1 MRTGRSGGG
10 EEQAARAGA
19 GAGRQDGE
27 EEAEEETGPVPFL
40 SRRSIKGCSGPSER
54 AASLLIILPL
64 RRVRRYLELHLRS
77 LRRRVRNVLVGA
89 LPILVALLGA
99 HLA

>member
-1 MRTGRSGGG
+1 MRTERSGGG

-40 SRRSIKGCSGPSER
+40 SRRSI
-54 AASLLIILPL
+54 
-64 RRVRRYLELHLRS
+64 
-77 LRRRVRNVLVGA
+77 
-89 LPILVALLGA
+89 
-99 HLA
+99 